1 MEGFVPIRQWKTG
14 AQAEAP
20 SKRMADPRIAESAR
34 PTDDEDRKLFRQ
46 IIQGSQPAFETLYA
60 RHQGQIYR
68 FALHMS
74 GNPAT
79 AEEVTQEVF
88 MVLIDSPKGYDAA
101 KGTVA
106 AWLYGVAR
114 NLTRRRISQ
123 VRLDLPLIDEA
134 IRNDDSGDS
143 SFCSGSDPLAELSQS
158 EMLDLL
164 RKAVLTLPEPYRE
177 AVVLCELEEM
187 SYPEAASI
195 LECAP
200 GTVASRLHR
209 AKAMLQTKLRARQRG
224 VMCGK

>member
-1 MEGFVPIRQWKTG
+1 
-14 AQAEAP
+14 
-20 SKRMADPRIAESAR
+20 MADPRIAESPVAGE
-34 PTDDEDRKLFRQ
+34 EDQKLFRQ
-46 IIQGSQPAFETLYA
+46 VVAGSQPAFETLYA
-60 RHQGQIYR
+60 RHQGRIYR

-74 GNPAT
+74 GNAAT

-88 MVLIDSPKGYDAA
+88 MVLIDSPKSYDAA

-106 AWLYGVAR
+106 GWLYGVAR
-114 NLTRRRISQ
+114 NLTRKRISQ
-123 VRLDLPLIDEA
+123 TRLDLPLMEEA
-134 IRNDDSGDS
+134 IENGEGCENG
-143 SFCSGSDPLAELSQS
+143 FCSGSDPLAELGRA

-187 SYPEAASI
+187 SYPEAAAI

-209 AKAMLQTKLRARQRG
+209 AKAMLQAKMRTRNKSA
-224 VMCGK
+224 MCGK

>member
-1 MEGFVPIRQWKTG
+1 M
-14 AQAEAP
+14 
-20 SKRMADPRIAESAR
+20 
-34 PTDDEDRKLFRQ
+34 DDEDRKLFRQ
-46 IIQGSQPAFETLYA
+46 LIQGSQPAFETLYA
-60 RHQGQIYR
+60 RHQGRIYR

-74 GNPAT
+74 GNAAT

-106 AWLYGVAR
+106 GWLYGVAR
-114 NLTRRRISQ
+114 NLTRKRISQ
-123 VRLDLPLIDEA
+123 VRLDLPLLEEA
-134 IRNDDSGDS
+134 IENGDSSDS
-143 SFCSGSDPLAELSQS
+143 SFCSGSDPLAELSQA
-158 EMLDLL
+158 EMLGLL

-187 SYPEAASI
+187 SYPEAAAI

-209 AKAMLQTKLRARQRG
+209 AKAMLQAKMRTRNKSA
-224 VMCGK
+224 MCGK

>member
-1 MEGFVPIRQWKTG
+1 
-14 AQAEAP
+14 
-20 SKRMADPRIAESAR
+20 MADPRIAESAR
-34 PTDDEDRKLFRQ
+34 PMDDEDRKLFRQ
-46 IIQGSQPAFETLYA
+46 LIQGSQPAFETLYA
-60 RHQGQIYR
+60 RHQGRIYR

-74 GNPAT
+74 GNAAT

-106 AWLYGVAR
+106 GWLYGVAR
-114 NLTRRRISQ
+114 NLTRKRISQ
-123 VRLDLPLIDEA
+123 VRLDLPLLEEA
-134 IRNDDSGDS
+134 IENGDSSDS
-143 SFCSGSDPLAELSQS
+143 SFCSGSDPLAELSQA
-158 EMLDLL
+158 EMLGLL

-187 SYPEAASI
+187 SYPEAAAI

-209 AKAMLQTKLRARQRG
+209 AKAMLQAKMRTRNKSA
-224 VMCGK
+224 MCGK

>member
-1 MEGFVPIRQWKTG
+1 MEGCAPIRQWKTG
-14 AQAEAP
+14 AQDEAP

-46 IIQGSQPAFETLYA
+46 IIQGSQPAFETLYT

-88 MVLIDSPKGYDAA
+88 MVLIDSPKGYDDA

-123 VRLDLPLIDEA
+123 VRLDLPLIEEA
-134 IRNDDSGDS
+134 IGNDDGGDS
-143 SFCSGSDPLAELSQS
+143 SFCSGSDPRAELSQS

-164 RKAVLTLPEPYRE
+164 RTEVFTLPQADRRAVL
-177 AVVLCELEEM
+177 M
-187 SYPEAASI
+187 F
-195 LECAP
+195 
-200 GTVASRLHR
+200 
-209 AKAMLQTKLRARQRG
+209 
-224 VMCGK
+224 